1 MERAVRQLPSVTEVD
16 VSVAKSVVRVT
27 YDPHE
32 VSHARLVA
40 VVRRAGCGVE
50 GEEQSEAWW
59 RTEKTLVVA
68 VGLLLFAGWLW
79 NLLTTGDLLPEHD
92 TKVPLG
98 AQALFLIATLIGVIP
113 IAKEGLGELL
123 QKKLDAELLVAIAV
137 VGAVSIQEFFAAG
150 EVVFIMLLGEMLE
163 SYTVGHARHSIS
175 KLMALAPEIAR
186 VRRDGQ
192 EMEIPTNEVVVGD
205 VVIVRPGEKIP
216 VDGSLISGSGVVNQ
230 ATITGESMPVDKGVG
245 DEVFAGT
252 LNTAGAFV
260 LRAERVGEDSTLAR
274 ITKLVE
280 EAQQRDAPVQ
290 RVIDRYATYAVPL
303 MLIVAALT
311 FALTWGDAHRA
322 ITVLLVACPCALLL
336 ATPTAIVAGI
346 GRAAKE
352 GVLIKGGAHLE
363 AAGRLNVIVFDK
375 TGTLTEGKPA
385 VTDVCSFHDEEHEH
399 GEAELIAL
407 AAVAEK
413 MSEHPLAQAI
423 REKAGAMGME
433 TPDPSGF
440 AHVAGHGVVAEHN
453 GTRIVVGRPA
463 LLREHQITL
472 TAEQEEHLR
481 EHEAEGKTVVVVAHD
496 DEPCG
501 ILSIADT
508 LREKAHSA
516 INALRN
522 LGIKRVVLLTGD
534 NPRTAKTIATQ
545 VGIDHVHAEVLPEQK
560 AERIAAFQAEGH
572 RVAMVGDGINDAPA
586 LAIADVGVAM
596 GASTDVALETADIAL
611 VANDLSKVAFAVG
624 LSRKTLGIIK
634 QSVGFSLLYNVLMVT
649 LAIEGTLGVI
659 GGAVAHQVSGVL
671 VVLNAMRLLRY
682 RS

>member
-1 MERAVRQLPSVTEVD
+1 VERALRQLPSVTDVE
-16 VSVAKSVVRVT
+16 VSVAQSVVRVT

-32 VSHARLVA
+32 VSRARLLA
-40 VVRRAGCGVE
+40 AVRRAGCSVE
-50 GEEQSEAWW
+50 GEEAAEAWW
-59 RTEKTLVVA
+59 RTEKTRVAA
-68 VGLLLFAGWLW
+68 VGLLLVVGWLW
-79 NLLTTGDLLPEHD
+79 NLLATGDLLPEHGA
-92 TKVPLG
+92 KVPLE

-113 IAKEGLGELL
+113 IAQEGLGALL
-123 QKKLDAELLVAIAV
+123 RKKLDAELLVAIAV
-137 VGAVSIQEFFAAG
+137 AGAVSIQEFFAAG

-163 SYTVGHARHSIS
+163 SYTVDRARRSIS
-175 KLMALAPEIAR
+175 KLMALAPETAR
-186 VRRDGQ
+186 VRRNGQ
-192 EMEIPTNEVVVGD
+192 EMEIPTDEVIVGD
-205 VVIVRPGEKIP
+205 VVVVRPGERIP
-216 VDGSLISGSGVVNQ
+216 VDGSLTSGSGVVNQ
-230 ATITGESMPVDKGVG
+230 AAITGESLPVDKRVG

-252 LNTAGAFV
+252 LNMAGAFV

-280 EAQQRDAPVQ
+280 EAQQRSAPIQ
-290 RVIDRYATYAVPL
+290 RVVDRYATFAVPL
-303 MLIVAALT
+303 MLLVAALT
-311 FALTWGDAHRA
+311 FALTRGEAHRA

-385 VTDVCSFHDEEHEH
+385 VTDVCSFHDEDHEH

-423 REKAGAMGME
+423 REKADAMGVE
-433 TPDPSGF
+433 TPDPSDF

-453 GTRIVVGRPA
+453 GTKIVVGKPA

-501 ILSIADT
+501 IVSIADT
-508 LREKAHSA
+508 LREKAHAA
-516 INALRN
+516 IGALRQ
-522 LGIKRVVLLTGD
+522 LGIKKVVMLTGD

-545 VGIDHVHAEVLPEQK
+545 VGIDHVHAEVLPAQK
-560 AERIAAFQAEGH
+560 AERIAAFQADGH

-586 LAIADVGVAM
+586 LATADVGVAM

-624 LSRKTLGIIK
+624 LSRKTLNIIK
-634 QSVGFSLLYNVLMVT
+634 QSVAFALLYNLLMVA

-682 RS
+682 RQ

>member
-1 MERAVRQLPSVTEVD
+1 VNRALRQLPSVTD
-16 VSVAKSVVRVT
+16 VQTNVATGTVRIT
-27 YDPHE
+27 YDPQQAAEAHIIAVIRRAGFGVE
-32 VSHARLVA
+32 SDKIPSAWWRSEKALVA
-40 VVRRAGCGVE
+40 V
-50 GEEQSEAWW
+50 
-59 RTEKTLVVA
+59 

-79 NLLTTGDLLPEHD
+79 NLLATGDWLPEHD
-92 TKVPLG
+92 QYVVPG
-98 AQALFLIATLIGVIP
+98 AQAMFLLATLIGFIP
-113 IAKEGLGELL
+113 IAKEGLSELW

-137 VGAVSIQEFFAAG
+137 VGAVSIEEFFAAG
-150 EVVFIMLLGEMLE
+150 EVIFIMLLGEMLE
-163 SYTVGHARHSIS
+163 GYTVDRARSAIS
-175 KLMALAPEIAR
+175 KLMSLTPDTAR

-192 EMEIPTNEVVVGD
+192 DIEIPTGDVLVGD
-205 VVIVRPGEKIP
+205 LVIVRPGEKIP
-216 VDGSLISGSGVVNQ
+216 VDGVLTSGTGVVNQ
-230 ATITGESMPVDKGVG
+230 AAITGESMPVEKDVG

-252 LNTAGAFV
+252 LNTASAFV
-260 LRAERVGEDSTLAR
+260 LRAERVGEDSTIAR

-303 MLIVAALT
+303 MLLTAALT
-311 FALTWGDAHRA
+311 YVFTLDAHRT

-352 GVLIKGGAHLE
+352 GVLIRGGAHLE

-375 TGTLTEGKPA
+375 TGTLTKGKPA
-385 VTDVCSFHDEEHEH
+385 VTDVCSFHDNQHEH

-423 REKAGAMGME
+423 REKAEAMGVEM
-433 TPDPSGF
+433 PDPSDF
-440 AHVAGHGVVAEHN
+440 TSIAGRGVVAEHN
-453 GTRIVVGRPA
+453 GTKIVVGKPA
-463 LLREHQITL
+463 LMREHHIAL
-472 TAEQEEHLR
+472 TSEQEEHLR

-496 DEPCG
+496 DQPCG

-508 LREKAHSA
+508 LREKAQTA
-516 INALRN
+516 IGALRR
-522 LGIKRVVLLTGD
+522 LGIKRVVMLTGD

-545 VGIDHVHAEVLPEQK
+545 VGIDHIDAEVLPEQK
-560 AERIAAFQAEGH
+560 AHRIAAFKAEGH

-586 LAIADVGVAM
+586 LATADVGVAM

-611 VANDLSKVAFAVG
+611 AANDLTKVAFAVG

-634 QSVGFSLLYNVLMVT
+634 QSVSFALLYNLLMVA

-659 GGAVAHQVSGVL
+659 GGALAHQVSGVL

-682 RS
+682 RQ

>member
-1 MERAVRQLPSVTEVD
+1 MP
-16 VSVAKSVVRVT
+16 
-27 YDPHE
+27 P
-32 VSHARLVA
+32 
-40 VVRRAGCGVE
+40 
-50 GEEQSEAWW
+50 
-59 RTEKTLVVA
+59 
-68 VGLLLFAGWLW
+68 
-79 NLLTTGDLLPEHD
+79 
-92 TKVPLG
+92 G
-98 AQALFLIATLIGVIP
+98 AQALFLLATLIGALP
-113 IAKEGLGELL
+113 IAKEGIGALL
-123 QKKLDAELLVAIAV
+123 RKKLDAELLVTIAV

-163 SYTVGHARHSIS
+163 SFTVDRARAAIS
-175 KLMALAPEIAR
+175 KLMALAPETAR

-192 EMEIPTNEVVVGD
+192 EIEIPTDEVVVGD
-205 VVIVRPGEKIP
+205 VVVVRPGEKIP
-216 VDGSLISGSGVVNQ
+216 VDGSLIAGSGVVDQ
-230 ATITGESMPVDKGVG
+230 AAITGESMPVDKNVG

-260 LRAERVGEDSTLAR
+260 LRAERVGKDSTLAR

-290 RVIDRYATYAVPL
+290 RVIDRYATFAVPL
-303 MLIVAALT
+303 MLLIAALT
-311 FALTWGDAHRA
+311 YGVTLDAHRA

-385 VTDVCSFHDEEHEH
+385 VTDICSFHDEEHQH

-423 REKAGAMGME
+423 REKANEMGMK
-433 TPDPSGF
+433 TPDPSDF
-440 AHVAGHGVVAEHN
+440 AHVAGRGVVANHN
-453 GTRIVVGRPA
+453 GTKIVVGKPA

-472 TAEQEEHLR
+472 TAEQEQHLR
-481 EHEAEGKTVVVVAHD
+481 KHEQEGKTVVVVAHD
-496 DEPCG
+496 GKPCG
-501 ILSIADT
+501 IVSIADT
-508 LREKAHSA
+508 LREKAQSA
-516 INALRN
+516 IHALRQ
-522 LGIKRVVLLTGD
+522 LGIKKVVMLTGD
-534 NPRTAKTIATQ
+534 NSRTAKTIATQ

-560 AERIAAFQAEGH
+560 AERIAAFQAQGY

-586 LAIADVGVAM
+586 LATADVGVAM
-596 GASTDVALETADIAL
+596 GASTDIALETADIAL

-624 LSRKTLGIIK
+624 LSRKTLAIIK
-634 QSVGFSLLYNVLMVT
+634 QSVGFALAYNLLMVA
-649 LAIEGTLGVI
+649 LAVEGTLGVI

-682 RS
+682 RQ

>member
-1 MERAVRQLPSVTEVD
+1 M
-16 VSVAKSVVRVT
+16 RVT

-40 VVRRAGCGVE
+40 ALRRAGCGVE

-68 VGLLLFAGWLW
+68 VGLLLLAGWLW
-79 NLLTTGDLLPEHD
+79 NLLVTGDLLPEHD
-92 TKVPLG
+92 KYVPPG
-98 AQALFLIATLIGVIP
+98 AQVLFLLATFIGVIP
-113 IAKEGLGELL
+113 IAKEGIGALL

-137 VGAVSIQEFFAAG
+137 IGAVSIQEFFAAG

-163 SYTVGHARHSIS
+163 SYTVDRARSAIS
-175 KLMALAPEIAR
+175 KLMALTPETAR

-192 EMEIPTNEVVVGD
+192 DIEIPTGEVLVGD
-205 VVIVRPGEKIP
+205 IVIVRPGEKIP

-230 ATITGESMPVDKGVG
+230 AAITGESMPVDKGVG

-252 LNTAGAFV
+252 FNTAGAFV

-290 RVIDRYATYAVPL
+290 RVIDRYATFAVPL
-303 MLIVAALT
+303 MFLTAALT
-311 FALTWGDAHRA
+311 YAFTLDAHRT

-423 REKAGAMGME
+423 REKADAMGVE
-433 TPDPSGF
+433 TPDPSDF

-453 GTRIVVGRPA
+453 GTKIVVGKPT

-586 LAIADVGVAM
+586 LATADVGVAM

-634 QSVGFSLLYNVLMVT
+634 QSVGFSLLYNLLMVA

-671 VVLNAMRLLRY
+671 VMLNAMRLLRY
-682 RS
+682 RQ

>member
-1 MERAVRQLPSVTEVD
+1 LPSVTDVE

-27 YDPHE
+27 HDPHE

-40 VVRRAGCGVE
+40 AVRRAGCGVE

-59 RTEKTLVVA
+59 RTEKTRVAA
-68 VGLLLFAGWLW
+68 VGLLLFAGWSW
-79 NLLTTGDLLPEHD
+79 NLLAMGDLLPEHGA
-92 TKVPLG
+92 KVPLG
-98 AQALFLIATLIGVIP
+98 AQVLFLLATLIGVIP
-113 IAKEGLGELL
+113 IAKEGVGELL

-163 SYTVGHARHSIS
+163 SYTVDRARHSIS

-192 EMEIPTNEVVVGD
+192 EMEIPTDEVIVGD
-205 VVIVRPGEKIP
+205 VVVVRPGERIP
-216 VDGSLISGSGVVNQ
+216 VDGSLTSGSGVVNQ
-230 ATITGESMPVDKGVG
+230 AAITGESMPVDKDVG

-290 RVIDRYATYAVPL
+290 RVIDRYATFAVPL
-303 MLIVAALT
+303 MLLTAALT
-311 FALTWGDAHRA
+311 FVFTPGHDAHRA

-385 VTDVCSFHDEEHEH
+385 VTDVCSFHDDEHEH

-433 TPDPSGF
+433 TPDPSDF
-440 AHVAGHGVVAEHN
+440 THVAGHGVVAEHN

-472 TAEQEEHLR
+472 TSEQEEHLR
-481 EHEAEGKTVVVVAHD
+481 GHEAEGKTVVVVAHD

-508 LREKAHSA
+508 LREKAQSA

-586 LAIADVGVAM
+586 LATADVGVAM

-624 LSRKTLGIIK
+624 LSRNTLGIIK
-634 QSVGFSLLYNVLMVT
+634 QSVGFALLYNLCMVA

-682 RS
+682 RQ